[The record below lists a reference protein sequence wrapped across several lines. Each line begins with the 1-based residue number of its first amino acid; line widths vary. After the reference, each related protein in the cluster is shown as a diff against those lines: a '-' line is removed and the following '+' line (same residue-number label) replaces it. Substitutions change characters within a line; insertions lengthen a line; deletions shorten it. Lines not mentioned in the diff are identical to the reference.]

1 MGVVVLGHLGLLLD
15 VPLVG
20 LLDEASNV
28 ELGGVLHLPGH
39 QLLLGVNLPLLRTC
53 GWQVIF
59 SKNQCLGLL
68 TNPLLQPL
76 EGGLQLGVG
85 VAVDH
90 LHGHVLSLN
99 GDFST
104 LGHALLVHTN
114 TCVWFC
120 LEVALVLFQSC
131 FAHAQT
137 RCHVPAQFLHVV
149 YGFP

>member
-53 GWQVIF
+53 GWQVVF

-68 TNPLLQPL
+68 TNRLLQPL
-76 EGGLQLGVG
+76 EGGVQLGVG
-85 VAVDH
+85 LAGDH
-90 LHGHVLSLN
+90 IHGHVLHLHRDSHR
-99 GDFST
+99 GDFSI
-104 LGHALLVHTN
+104 LGHALLVHIHI
-114 TCVWFC
+114 CV
-120 LEVALVLFQSC
+120 
-131 FAHAQT
+131 
-137 RCHVPAQFLHVV
+137 
-149 YGFP
+149 GFV